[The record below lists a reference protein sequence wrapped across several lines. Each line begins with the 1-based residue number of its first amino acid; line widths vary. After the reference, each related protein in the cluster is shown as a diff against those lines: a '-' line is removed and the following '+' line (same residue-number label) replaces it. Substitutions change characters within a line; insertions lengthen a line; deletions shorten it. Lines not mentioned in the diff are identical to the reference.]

1 MAHQLRCLSHYL
13 PNPYLRLA
21 IGMKHINPSIKSRLE
36 KDKTGVKSLSYYVDG
51 IKDKQDHYVLSECIT
66 LLESD
71 QEIHKDISLQTL
83 MACYGSRTSSFR
95 FGITGSPGVGK
106 STFIDSIA
114 AHFSNKDH
122 QVGILTVDP
131 SSTDGKGSILGDKTR
146 MEELVKDKDV
156 FIRPSPSNR
165 HLGGLNQY
173 TYEAIILCE
182 AAGIDRLLI
191 ETVGVGQSEVDV
203 SHHVDATIL
212 LVLPGGGDS
221 LQGIKKGVL
230 EKADLIII
238 HKSDGDAKR
247 LAIDSAKEYKEAI
260 HLRRK
265 GGEIPV
271 LNYSSITGE
280 GRQAVTDALDQL
292 IDSKK
297 EELVTI
303 RKKQEERWLQS
314 RMKEHISE
322 VVMNRLK
329 EEEMNQ
335 MTELPTT
342 SPFDRLSFLKD
353 NVDISINIKS

>member
-1 MAHQLRCLSHYL
+1 
-13 PNPYLRLA
+13 
-21 IGMKHINPSIKSRLE
+21 MKHINPSIKSRLE
-36 KDKTGVKSLSYYVDG
+36 KDITGVRSLSYYVDG
-51 IKDKQDHYVLSECIT
+51 IIDKQDHYVLAECIT

-83 MACYGSRTSSFR
+83 MACYSHRAPSFR

-114 AHFSNKDH
+114 SHFTSIDH
-122 QVGILTVDP
+122 HVGILTVDP
-131 SSTDGKGSILGDKTR
+131 SSTDGNGSILGDKTR
-146 MEELVKDKDV
+146 MEDLVKDKGI

-182 AAGIDRLLI
+182 ATGIDRLLI

-230 EKADLIII
+230 EKADLIVV

-280 GRQAVTDALDQL
+280 GRQAVTDALDEL
-292 IDSKK
+292 IASKK
-297 EELVTI
+297 EKLATI
-303 RKKQEERWLQS
+303 RKRQEDRWLQS

-322 VVMNRLK
+322 VVMNRLMLK
-329 EEEMNQ
+329 GVNQ
-335 MTELPTT
+335 LVEQPAT
-342 SPFDRLSFLKD
+342 SPFDRLSFLKG

>member
-1 MAHQLRCLSHYL
+1 
-13 PNPYLRLA
+13 
-21 IGMKHINPSIKSRLE
+21 MKHINPSIKSRLE
-36 KDKTGVKSLSYYVDG
+36 KDNIGVRSLAYYLDG
-51 IKDKQDHYVLSECIT
+51 IIDKQDHYILSESIT

-71 QEIHKDISLQTL
+71 QKLHKEISLQTL
-83 MACYGSRTSSFR
+83 MTCYGQRPPSFR
-95 FGITGSPGVGK
+95 LGITGSPGVGK

-114 AHFSNKDH
+114 SHFRIADH
-122 QVGILTVDP
+122 QVGILTIDP

-146 MEELVKDKDV
+146 MEELVKDKDI

-173 TYEAIILCE
+173 TYESIILCE

-230 EKADLIII
+230 EKADLIIV

-247 LAIDSAKEYKEAI
+247 LAIDSAKEFKEAI

-265 GGEIPV
+265 GGEVPV
-271 LNYSSITGE
+271 LNYSSVTEE
-280 GRQAVTDALDQL
+280 GRGAVTSALDQL
-292 IDSKK
+292 IESKK
-297 EELVTI
+297 GGLSTN
-303 RKKQEERWLQS
+303 RKKQEERWLHS
-314 RMKEHISE
+314 RAKEYISE
-322 VVMNRLK
+322 VVLNRLDNNGTYLT
-329 EEEMNQ
+329 NQ
-335 MTELPTT
+335 DATT
-342 SPFDRLSFLKD
+342 SPFDRLSYLKN
-353 NVDISINIKS
+353 NVDISINLKS

>member
-1 MAHQLRCLSHYL
+1 
-13 PNPYLRLA
+13 
-21 IGMKHINPSIKSRLE
+21 MKHINPSIKSRLE
-36 KDKTGVKSLSYYVDG
+36 KDNKGVRPLSYYVDG
-51 IKDKQDHYVLSECIT
+51 IIQNQDHYVLSESIT
-66 LLESD
+66 MLESVH
-71 QEIHKDISLQTL
+71 EVHKDISLQTL
-83 MACYGSRTSSFR
+83 VACYGHRDHSFR

-114 AHFSNKDH
+114 SHFSKNDH
-122 QVGILTVDP
+122 NVGILTVDP

-146 MEELVKDKDV
+146 MEELVKDKGI

-182 AAGIDRLLI
+182 AAGKDRLLI

-230 EKADLIII
+230 EKADLIIV

-247 LAIDSAKEYKEAI
+247 LAVDSAKEYKEAI

-271 LNYSSITGE
+271 LNYSSITGD
-280 GRQAVTDALDQL
+280 GREEVTSALDNL
-292 IDSKK
+292 IVSKK
-297 EELVTI
+297 EALSTI

-314 RMKEHISE
+314 RIKEHISLAITKKLE
-322 VVMNRLK
+322 RENEFSLI
-329 EEEMNQ
+329 EN
-335 MTELPTT
+335 TSP
-342 SPFDRLSFLKD
+342 SPFDKLSYVKEH
-353 NVDISINIKS
+353 VDISISLKS

>member
-1 MAHQLRCLSHYL
+1 
-13 PNPYLRLA
+13 
-21 IGMKHINPSIKSRLE
+21 MKNINPSIESRLE
-36 KDKTGVKSLSYYVDG
+36 KDKTKTKSLSYYVEG
-51 IKDKQDHYVLSECIT
+51 IIDKKDHYVLSESIT
-66 LLESD
+66 MLESD
-71 QEIHKDISLQTL
+71 QVIHKHISLQTL
-83 MACYGSRTSSFR
+83 MACYEHRVPSFR
-95 FGITGSPGVGK
+95 YGITGSPGVGK

-114 AHFSNKDH
+114 SHFSNKDH
-122 QVGILTVDP
+122 HVGILTVDP

-146 MEELVKDKDV
+146 MEELAKDKNI

-173 TYEAIILCE
+173 TYESIILCE
-182 AAGIDRLLI
+182 AAGKDRILI

-230 EKADLIII
+230 EKADLIIV

-260 HLRRK
+260 HLRRH

-280 GRQAVTDALDQL
+280 GRQTITDALDKL
-292 IDSKK
+292 VVAKK
-297 EELVTI
+297 EELIAI
-303 RKKQEERWLQS
+303 RKKQEDRWLQS
-314 RMKEHISE
+314 RIKEYISE
-322 VVMNRLK
+322 EVASKL
-329 EEEMNQ
+329 EEEDINQ
-335 MTELPTT
+335 TIEQYDN
-342 SPFDRLSFLKD
+342 SPFDRLSFVKN
-353 NVDISINIKS
+353 NVDISIRIKS

>member
-1 MAHQLRCLSHYL
+1 
-13 PNPYLRLA
+13 
-21 IGMKHINPSIKSRLE
+21 MKHINPSIKSRLE
-36 KDKTGVKSLSYYVDG
+36 KDKTGIKPLSYYVDG
-51 IKDKQDHYVLSECIT
+51 IIEKQDHYVLSESIT
-66 LLESD
+66 ILESD
-71 QEIHKDISLQTL
+71 QAKHKNISLQTL
-83 MACYGSRTSSFR
+83 RACYGRRAPSFR

-106 STFIDSIA
+106 STFIDSLA
-114 AHFSNKDH
+114 SHFSNKDH
-122 QVGILTVDP
+122 KVGILSVDP

-146 MEELVKDKDV
+146 MEELVKDKSV

-230 EKADLIII
+230 EKADLIIV

-247 LAIDSAKEYKEAI
+247 LATDSAKEYKEAI

-280 GRQAVTDALDQL
+280 GRKEVTDALDEL
-292 IDSKK
+292 IASKK
-297 EELVTI
+297 EGLITI

-314 RMKEHISE
+314 RITEHLSEQIIKMFKEGNVTDKI
-322 VVMNRLK
+322 K
-329 EEEMNQ
+329 GK
-335 MTELPTT
+335 TI
-342 SPFDRLSFLKD
+342 SPFDQLSYVKD
-353 NVDISINIKS
+353 SIDISISMKS